1 MERQSFPPPSP
12 ISSGEEDDD
21 DDSGSDSA
29 PRPKIVKTEAS
40 SY

>member
-1 MERQSFPPPSP
+1 MERQSFPAPPP

-29 PRPKIVKTEAS
+29 PHPKIVKTEAS